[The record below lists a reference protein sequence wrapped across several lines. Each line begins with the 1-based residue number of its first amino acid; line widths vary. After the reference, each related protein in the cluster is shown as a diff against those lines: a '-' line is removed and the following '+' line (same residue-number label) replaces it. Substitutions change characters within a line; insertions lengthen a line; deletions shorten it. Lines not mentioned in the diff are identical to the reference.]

1 MQQDIERVYR
11 LDSKLAYM
19 FYGEKY
25 GALGGTAFDPEGL
38 MPDDVNDEGEA
49 LVWGMNAAATIT
61 QGRLS
66 AWCAPTFFY
75 RNRRLE
81 RGWGF
86 KNLAGAAWLQMYWK
100 LTARNDPVCA
110 NPECR
115 YGRPVLQQ
123 NARGRHKEYCSAQCK
138 KLHFYRTV
146 TLPKRRASK

>member
-66 AWCAPTFFY
+66 AWCTPTFFY
-75 RNRRLE
+75 RNRLLE

-100 LTARNDPVCA
+100 LTAGNDPVCA

-138 KLHFYRTV
+138 KRHFYRTV